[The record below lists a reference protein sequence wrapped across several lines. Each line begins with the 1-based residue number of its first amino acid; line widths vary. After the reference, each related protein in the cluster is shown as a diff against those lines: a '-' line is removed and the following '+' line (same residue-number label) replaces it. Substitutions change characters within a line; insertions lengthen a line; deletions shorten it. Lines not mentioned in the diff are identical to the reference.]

1 MTDTSWHPQET
12 FKGLITLSTEG
23 LRFISLVNGGA
34 AVAVVAYG
42 LGKLP
47 NISLVW
53 PMACFLLGTVLSGLA
68 YIAAYVTQLAV
79 FNESARLGN
88 KLAPHSKWLLAT
100 GLLGLLAIT
109 SFAVGCSAV
118 VVVLDHLH
126 HLASSTFPSG
136 DSGVCVPFQRGT

>member
-1 MTDTSWHPQET
+1 MADASWHEQET

-47 NISLVW
+47 NVSLAF

-68 YIAAYVTQLAV
+68 YIAAYLTQLAV

-88 KLAPHSKWLLAT
+88 KMAPHAIWLWAT
-100 GLLGLLAIT
+100 GILGLLAIA
-109 SFAVGCSAV
+109 SFTAGCGAVIC
-118 VVVLDHLH
+118 VLDH
-126 HLASSTFPSG
+126 
-136 DSGVCVPFQRGT
+136 